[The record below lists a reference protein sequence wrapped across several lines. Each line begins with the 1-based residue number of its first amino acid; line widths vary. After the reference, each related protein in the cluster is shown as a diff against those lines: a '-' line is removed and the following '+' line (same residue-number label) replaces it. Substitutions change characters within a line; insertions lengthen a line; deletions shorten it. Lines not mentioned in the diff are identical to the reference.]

1 MSTDEFMTLWNNP
14 DNERTVVIT
23 DRPPEGVCHADG
35 TLIMYVS
42 FPPGGIV
49 AAEVNLYNYQPF

>member
-1 MSTDEFMTLWNNP
+1 MTLWNNP

-42 FPPGGIV
+42 FPPGVIV